1 MKYLDFSKK
10 QVQTYNDP
18 LEMMPS
24 RVKVLK
30 KAKKCD
36 KICFKMQMIHAIV
49 LGEMCQLFKS
59 NLITTYI
66 YIFASLTVQQT
77 ESKTMELTDSWF
89 PKQFRAFQKTF
100 FDVRVKRNNF
110 IYNWVYVLALP
121 DEAKNYFYHAS
132 LENGSGE
139 KILTFYGQARSMIEN
154 YEDIIANEDCFVFG
168 VTTAKKY
175 ADKHTNQLQYR
186 LF

>member
-1 MKYLDFSKK
+1 
-10 QVQTYNDP
+10 
-18 LEMMPS
+18 
-24 RVKVLK
+24 
-30 KAKKCD
+30 
-36 KICFKMQMIHAIV
+36 
-49 LGEMCQLFKS
+49 
-59 NLITTYI
+59 
-66 YIFASLTVQQT
+66 
-77 ESKTMELTDSWF
+77 MELTENWL
-89 PKQFRAFQKTF
+89 PKKFTAFQKPF

-175 ADKHTNQLQYR
+175 ADKQTNQLQYR
-186 LF
+186 LFSIRVTYNFVND

>member
-1 MKYLDFSKK
+1 
-10 QVQTYNDP
+10 
-18 LEMMPS
+18 
-24 RVKVLK
+24 
-30 KAKKCD
+30 
-36 KICFKMQMIHAIV
+36 
-49 LGEMCQLFKS
+49 
-59 NLITTYI
+59 
-66 YIFASLTVQQT
+66 
-77 ESKTMELTDSWF
+77 MELTENWL
-89 PKQFRAFQKTF
+89 PKKFTAFQKPF

-154 YEDIIANEDCFVFG
+154 YEDIITNEDCFVFG

-186 LF
+186 LFKIRVIYNFVN

>member
-1 MKYLDFSKK
+1 
-10 QVQTYNDP
+10 
-18 LEMMPS
+18 
-24 RVKVLK
+24 
-30 KAKKCD
+30 
-36 KICFKMQMIHAIV
+36 
-49 LGEMCQLFKS
+49 
-59 NLITTYI
+59 
-66 YIFASLTVQQT
+66 
-77 ESKTMELTDSWF
+77 MELTENWL
-89 PKQFRAFQKTF
+89 PKKFTAFQKPF

-154 YEDIIANEDCFVFG
+154 YGGIITNEDCFVFG

-175 ADKHTNQLQYR
+175 ADKQTNQLQYR